1 MKTFILIVH
10 YKNGKAMFVETEF
23 REDRLEEITRII
35 NEYPLASLIAQ
46 TQTGLIAEHIPLLL
60 IDEKNTERSY
70 FIGKHT
76 F

>member
-35 NEYPLASLIAQ
+35 NRPLAKV
-46 TQTGLIAEHIPLLL
+46 
-60 IDEKNTERSY
+60 KNCLY
-70 FIGKHT
+70 
-76 F
+76 